1 MKNMRNEIIMFLF
14 FMGLLVLLFYKLVAD
29 RVIEYSRPTEKRII
43 ESNCDEPKDYAKEK
57 WLSKDQ
63 RQYYE
68 YLYDKTE

>member
-1 MKNMRNEIIMFLF
+1 MFLF
-14 FMGLLVLLFYKLVAD
+14 FMGLLILFFYKVVAD
-29 RVIEYSRPTEKRII
+29 EVLQCRRPKEKRII

-57 WLSKDQ
+57 WLSKGQ